1 MVIHPISGSK
11 SQQRSNP
18 VSVDRWC
25 LLGQGCR
32 GCCTNTRS
40 VQVFPSVSTR
50 PGHCTPHTQQ
60 CNTTAIRSP
69 STQHAESTQYV
80 IVTEKL
86 LASQDFEYPE
96 CYGQEMPWFRQVDLG
111 HAHCRAARFLDL
123 PIAVARSGSFRTASV
138 NRGAA
143 ILTSLIC
150 KTKINLISNE
160 K

>member
-1 MVIHPISGSK
+1 MKSLLDFHTSEHWDAVGLAGEMVIHPISGSK

-40 VQVFPSVSTR
+40 VQAFPSVSTR
-50 PGHCTPHTQQ
+50 LGYCTPHTQQ

-69 STQHAESTQYV
+69 STQHAESTQYM

-86 LASQDFEYPE
+86 SASQDFEYPE
-96 CYGQEMPWFRQVDLG
+96 CYGQEIPWFRPVKWIWVVL
-111 HAHCRAARFLDL
+111 
-123 PIAVARSGSFRTASV
+123 TAEPLVS
-138 NRGAA
+138 
-143 ILTSLIC
+143 LTRP
-150 KTKINLISNE
+150 
-160 K
+160 